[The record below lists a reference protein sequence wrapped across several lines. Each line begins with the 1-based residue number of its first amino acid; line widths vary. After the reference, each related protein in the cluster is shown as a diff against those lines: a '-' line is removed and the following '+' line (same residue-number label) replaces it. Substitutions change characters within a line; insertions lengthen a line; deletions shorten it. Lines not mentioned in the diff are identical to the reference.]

1 MTERGLRTSS
11 RQSRPPLRFQ
21 ENSDEDDE
29 EDSEAA
35 NDDQQPKRVTR
46 LQEAS
51 PTSTASQPSTSR
63 GLRLLLLVVIYIC
76 FSVKIFNLFYYY

>member
-63 GLRLLLLVVIYIC
+63 GLTFSLDIFREIKIC
-76 FSVKIFNLFYYY
+76 DYCF